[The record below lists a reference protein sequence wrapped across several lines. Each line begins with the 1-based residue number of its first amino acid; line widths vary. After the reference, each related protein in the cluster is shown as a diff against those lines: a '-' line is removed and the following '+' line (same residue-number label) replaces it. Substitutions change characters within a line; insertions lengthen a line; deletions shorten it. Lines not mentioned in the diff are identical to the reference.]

1 LGVLSGVGECF
12 VVIRAFY
19 PPGDTLS
26 ALSEKIIGKAATK
39 STHQLSG
46 FGCGFAALGHPWL
59 KFIAFFCSSL
69 LWLRL
74 RHAG

>member
-1 LGVLSGVGECF
+1 VLSGVGECF

-46 FGCGFAALGHPWL
+46 FGCGFAALG
-59 KFIAFFCSSL
+59 I
-69 LWLRL
+69 R
-74 RHAG
+74 G